1 MKSANL
7 KSSFNLTNQ
16 NYNPYIMTMS
26 DSSYSKF
33 DYNNVSTNENDELSQ
48 YLRIYSAN
56 SKPQKKRK
64 NNLILNAG
72 SKNIPTTPNFSL
84 EYLPKNKILKNN
96 QNFFKTT
103 TQYTNF
109 NKKEEK
115 EKLERIKRDCKIVL
129 NEKNKKDEKEEI
141 NKHSETDAIKYR
153 TEFILKYAKIADYF
167 KGNHN
172 SYIKNIN
179 DERKNEFNIIYKDL
193 NKLYAKSNRLILDEI
208 KCDNVL
214 EYHTWKDLLSIF
226 YSYTTNIV
234 RMIDFLVI
242 EIDNLFHQN
251 LQLNEFLGKKNNDI
265 SELEKEINQLNNFIT
280 KYKINKVFTNKKK
293 NDTFKLETNFLQ
305 KENSYI
311 ITIYKLEEEIRNL
324 TDLLKKNSVVEDKIK
339 VLQNDKDK
347 KIKELDSVRN
357 NYNKEMNENQIKM
370 GYLRDEVD
378 NLKLERNEL
387 ESKYKELKSNFV
399 KQIHQISD
407 LEKEKEEYLDYI
419 KEKDEKIKKLKD
431 EIYYLNN
438 QNNNNNNMFID
449 IPVNTVMT
457 TSHNV

>member
-280 KYKINKVFTNKKK
+280 KYKINK
-293 NDTFKLETNFLQ
+293 
-305 KENSYI
+305 I
-311 ITIYKLEEEIRNL
+311 I
-324 TDLLKKNSVVEDKIK
+324 
-339 VLQNDKDK
+339 
-347 KIKELDSVRN
+347 
-357 NYNKEMNENQIKM
+357 
-370 GYLRDEVD
+370 
-378 NLKLERNEL
+378 
-387 ESKYKELKSNFV
+387 
-399 KQIHQISD
+399 KQ
-407 LEKEKEEYLDYI
+407 
-419 KEKDEKIKKLKD
+419 
-431 EIYYLNN
+431 
-438 QNNNNNNMFID
+438 
-449 IPVNTVMT
+449 
-457 TSHNV
+457 

>member
-7 KSSFNLTNQ
+7 KSSFHSQNNNL
-16 NYNPYIMTMS
+16 YIMTMS

-96 QNFFKTT
+96 NNFFKTT
-103 TQYTNF
+103 TQYTYS

-115 EKLERIKRDCKIVL
+115 AKLERIRRDCKIIL
-129 NEKNKKDEKEEI
+129 NEKNQKDEKEEI

-153 TEFILKYAKIADYF
+153 TEFILKYAKIANYF

-172 SYIKNIN
+172 SYIKKIN
-179 DERKNEFNIIYKDL
+179 EDRKSEFDIIYNSL
-193 NKLYAKSNRLILDEI
+193 NKFYAKSNTIILDEI
-208 KCDNVL
+208 KSDSLL
-214 EYHTWKDLLSIF
+214 EYQTWKGLLSVF
-226 YSYTTNIV
+226 YNYTENIV
-234 RMIDFLVI
+234 RMIDFLFSEI
-242 EIDNLFHQN
+242 ENLSHKN
-251 LQLNEFLGKKNNDI
+251 LQLNELLGKKNNDI
-265 SELEKEINQLNNFIT
+265 SELENEINQLNNFIT
-280 KYKINKVFTNKKK
+280 KYKLNQVFANKRK
-293 NDTFKLETNFLQ
+293 NEAFKLETNFLQ

-311 ITIYKLEEEIRNL
+311 LTIYKLEEEIRNL

-370 GYLRDEVD
+370 GYLRDQVD
-378 NLKLERNEL
+378 SLKLEREEL
-387 ESKYKELKSNFV
+387 QTKLKELKTNYV
-399 KQIHQISD
+399 KQIQQISD
-407 LEKEKEEYLDYI
+407 LEREKEEYLDYI
-419 KEKDEKIKKLKD
+419 KEKDAKIKKLKD

>member
-7 KSSFNLTNQ
+7 KSSFNSQ
-16 NYNPYIMTMS
+16 NNNLYIMTMS

-33 DYNNVSTNENDELSQ
+33 DYNNLSTKENDELSQ
-48 YLRIYSAN
+48 YLRISSAN
-56 SKPQKKRK
+56 SKPRKKKR

-72 SKNIPTTPNFSL
+72 LKDIPTIPNFSL

-96 QNFFKTT
+96 NNFFKTT
-103 TQYTNF
+103 TQYTHL

-115 EKLERIKRDCKIVL
+115 ANLERIKRDCKIIL
-129 NEKNKKDEKEEI
+129 NEKNKIDEKEEI

-153 TEFILKYAKIADYF
+153 TEFILKYAKIANYF
-167 KGNHN
+167 KGNHS
-172 SYIKNIN
+172 SYIKKIN
-179 DERKNEFNIIYKDL
+179 EDRKNEFNIIYNEL
-193 NKLYAKSNRLILDEI
+193 NKLYAKSNRIILDEI
-208 KCDNVL
+208 KSDSLL
-214 EYHTWKDLLSIF
+214 EYQTWKGLLSIF
-226 YSYTTNIV
+226 YNYTNNIV
-234 RMIDFLVI
+234 KMIDFLFI
-242 EIDNLFHQN
+242 EIDNLSHKN
-251 LQLNEFLGKKNNDI
+251 LQLNELLGKKNNDI
-265 SELEKEINQLNNFIT
+265 SELENHINQLNNFIS
-280 KYKINKVFTNKKK
+280 KYKINQVFANKKK
-293 NDTFKLETNFLQ
+293 NENFKLETNFLQ

-324 TDLLKKNSVVEDKIK
+324 TDLLKKNTVVEDKIK

-370 GYLRDEVD
+370 GYLRDQVD
-378 NLKLERNEL
+378 TLKLEREEL
-387 ESKYKELKSNFV
+387 QTKLKELKTNFV
-399 KQIHQISD
+399 KQMHQISD
-407 LEKEKEEYLDYI
+407 LEKEKEEYLDYL
-419 KEKDEKIKKLKD
+419 KEKDAKIKKLKD
-431 EIYYLNN
+431 EIYYLHN